1 VLSSELWGAD
11 SVSEDTGLAAEECRV
26 ASSRA
31 SSRDV
36 TSISPCVRSCSG
48 CSSGGDPAVV
58 SYSLGVAFKTR
69 PNVTILH
76 GCNYLC
82 DR

>member
-1 VLSSELWGAD
+1 M
-11 SVSEDTGLAAEECRV
+11 SEDTGLAVEEYRV

-48 CSSGGDPAVV
+48 FSSGGNPAVV
-58 SYSLGVAFKTR
+58 SRSLGVA
-69 PNVTILH
+69 
-76 GCNYLC
+76 
-82 DR
+82 

>member
-1 VLSSELWGAD
+1 
-11 SVSEDTGLAAEECRV
+11 VSEDTGLAVEECRA

-48 CSSGGDPAVV
+48 FSSGGNPAVV
-58 SYSLGVAFKTR
+58 SCSLGVAYR
-69 PNVTILH
+69 R
-76 GCNYLC
+76 
-82 DR
+82 DQM